1 MKKTIFIIL
10 VSFLSFNFFSA
21 ATSAQTIP
29 VTVTQKQGQG
39 IQAQGA
45 SAEGIVQTILLN
57 VISLFFAV
65 GGIGVVI
72 YFVWGAVDWIMA
84 GGDKEKISNARKKM
98 TNAIIGLI
106 LLALSF
112 AIIRTIGSIAGFD
125 PLGNLQIRGLGNPN
139 DPVPNRQ

>member
-1 MKKTIFIIL
+1 MKKHFSKIIVIFL
-10 VSFLSFNFFSA
+10 GLLLNTPSA
-21 ATSAQTIP
+21 YAQTIP

-45 SAEGIVQTILLN
+45 SAEGIVQIILLN
-57 VISLFFAV
+57 VITLFFAV

-72 YFVWGAVDWIMA
+72 YFIWGAVDWIMA

-112 AIIRTIGSIAGFD
+112 AIIRTVGSIAGFD
-125 PLGNLQIRGLGNPN
+125 PLGNLQIRGLGDGGSPS
-139 DPVPNRQ
+139 VPNR